1 MKARSSL
8 LITFL
13 ATACIGCARPA
24 AAPAPVADGFA
35 NVGRVS
41 GKVGDDRTY
50 ISVTQL
56 RHGQQLA
63 QFILGQKPGED
74 PTPVALLL
82 FRLPDLVALAQTGAT
97 AEGASNLAWR
107 GSVPTA
113 NGQKFLLAYD
123 ITDKPTAADQLQLGG
138 QAYDFDSGRFFL
150 IDLRQDPVAVVQLK
164 EKIVPLLP
172 SYDPTE
178 TELKTAI
185 DTLQAR
191 QEKVRAFL
199 DTPH

>member
-1 MKARSSL
+1 MLTSYLVKCPHFNCNWSGSL
-8 LITFL
+8 LPSRDT
-13 ATACIGCARPA
+13 
-24 AAPAPVADGFA
+24 D
-35 NVGRVS
+35 S
-41 GKVGDDRTY
+41 
-50 ISVTQL
+50 
-56 RHGQQLA
+56 
-63 QFILGQKPGED
+63 
-74 PTPVALLL
+74 
-82 FRLPDLVALAQTGAT
+82 
-97 AEGASNLAWR
+97 WR